1 MTETLKKTM
10 RNRACAV
17 CWEDERLLVVWLKDP
32 GREKSLP
39 FPPGGSIEAGESAA
53 AAAER
58 EAWEETG
65 FRVKVDPSR
74 VKRLRYDFE
83 WNHEIYDCETEF
95 FAATLVSTSPD
106 RTPDPRFL
114 DRVEWMPLSEVN
126 SAFAFHSGIRECVM
140 ILRG

>member
-1 MTETLKKTM
+1 MKKTK

-17 CWEDERLLVVWLKDP
+17 CWDGDNLLVVWLKDP

-39 FPPGGSIEAGESAA
+39 FPPGGSIEPGESAA

-65 FRVKVDPSR
+65 FRVKVDPQRSR
-74 VKRLRYDFE
+74 RLRYDFE
-83 WNHEIYDCETEF
+83 WDHQIYDCETDF
-95 FAATLVSTSPD
+95 FAAKLVTSKPD
-106 RTPDPRFL
+106 RSPDPRFL
-114 DRVEWMPLSEVN
+114 DRVEWIPLGEVD
-126 SAFAFHSGIRECVM
+126 SAFSFHPGIRECVM